1 MKKKILFVLTALI
14 STFILA
20 STTFVSYG
28 CRDASN
34 SSSGEYIDDDD
45 GWTKPY

>member
-20 STTFVSYG
+20 STTFISYG
-28 CRDASN
+28 CKDDSSN
-34 SSSGEYIDDDD
+34 SSSEYNDED
-45 GWTKPY
+45 GWTKAY